1 VAKRVSAHRLM
12 WLSWIF
18 MAVGCARSDEAPS
31 VAGSS
36 SEAVAAAAS
45 NEKTDN
51 ACQLLTKAEAS
62 AVLSSSI
69 KKVGDEGQPAPIGT
83 MLRSSCFYRSDDGGT
98 VQLTVNSF
106 QTPEDAAQ
114 RFDQLKGMSS
124 GARQVEGVG
133 DGAFAHLETLVVK
146 QASRYLTVELKPE
159 GSRKIT
165 DYANAQ
171 QMDAILA
178 DERAV
183 ALRALGRLPAATSA
197 TVAAEGQSGPAQG
210 VCAMVSKDEMESI
223 LGGPL
228 THAVPTTSPEK
239 SVCTYTGAGGRYAQV
254 SVEPQGGETGMAGA
268 RMAGAMMGN
277 AGDVKAVTP
286 VEGVG
291 DEALM
296 LIGGVL
302 NVRKGPA
309 LITVDLRMQE
319 NSEAKAKAVAQKVI
333 AKL

>member
-1 VAKRVSAHRLM
+1 MRVSAGRPL
-12 WLSWIF
+12 WIYGI
-18 MAVGCARSDEAPS
+18 MVTLGCSKGDQAPAV
-31 VAGSS
+31 VASG
-36 SEAVAAAAS
+36 EEAAATAAS
-45 NEKTDN
+45 DVKTDN
-51 ACQLLTKAEAS
+51 ACQLLTKAEAA

-106 QTPEDAAQ
+106 QTPDDAAK
-114 RFDQLKGMSS
+114 RFDQLKGMYS
-124 GARQVEGVG
+124 GARQVDGVG
-133 DGAFAHLETLVVK
+133 DAAFMHLETLVAK
-146 QASRYLTVELKPE
+146 QGNRYLTVEFKPE

-165 DYANAQ
+165 DYANTQ

-183 ALRALGRLPAATSA
+183 VSRALSRLPAATST
-197 TVAAEGQSGPAQG
+197 TVAAEGESGPAKG
-210 VCAMVSKDEMESI
+210 VCAMVPKEEMESI

-228 THAVPTTSPEK
+228 THAVPTTSPGK

-277 AGDVKAVTP
+277 AGGGKATTP

-319 NSEAKAKAVAQKVI
+319 NSEEKAKAIAQKVM